1 MMSFALEAWA
11 TELPDMLGPKIKEY
25 VRRIH
30 DRYVPL
36 GRSCCTLTDVLP
48 SCPRPAYQRVSFHGA
63 CARSR
68 QLTHSVTGTDERG

>member
-36 GRSCCTLTDVLP
+36 GRSCCTLTDVFAFLP
-48 SCPRPAYQRVSFHGA
+48 QTSVSAREFPRRVRAVSAIDAFCYRH
-63 CARSR
+63 
-68 QLTHSVTGTDERG
+68 